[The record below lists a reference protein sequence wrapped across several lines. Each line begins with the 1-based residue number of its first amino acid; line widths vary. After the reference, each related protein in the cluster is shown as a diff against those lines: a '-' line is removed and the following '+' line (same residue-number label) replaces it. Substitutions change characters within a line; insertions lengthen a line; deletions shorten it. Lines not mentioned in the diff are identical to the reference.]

1 MEQERHALRGRQ
13 ITQKE
18 NHIMIPLSQIDK
30 TSLKCH
36 RFRIYLEVEKFYKDP
51 ENMKRFEE
59 WKEKRDAKQKS
70 ERVESVN

>member
-1 MEQERHALRGRQ
+1 M
-13 ITQKE
+13 IT
-18 NHIMIPLSQIDK
+18 LDQIDK

-59 WKEKRDAKQKS
+59 WKEKRDAEQKA
-70 ERVESVN
+70 ERMESIN